1 MINDLD
7 EALRQLLIRE
17 IPIKNGEVDVT
28 FDQPKREWSAR
39 INRPTIN
46 LFLHDLRENN
56 RLRQTQNVWQTMR
69 QDDDTIVQVRRPVR
83 VDLHYLVT
91 AWANEPEDEH
101 RLLTR
106 TLMALFRQPNIPD
119 ELLPEALHNQ
129 PVPIPMMVA
138 LDEELRTPADIWG
151 ALDNEIRPVVTLIVT
166 LAMNPYLPVTGPLVR
181 SRELRF
187 GQLDTTAWREQLL
200 ATVPPDTYW
209 SVGGTVHTDR
219 PIEDLTVTLVEQD
232 LTVTLSPE
240 KRFVLSRLRT
250 GDYTLSIVI
259 KGLKTP
265 RQHTITVPA
274 ADYDIQL

>member
-17 IPIKNGEVDVT
+17 IPIRNGEVDIT

-46 LFLHDLRENN
+46 LFLHDLRENS
-56 RLRQTQNVWQTMR
+56 RLRQTQNAWQTMR
-69 QDDDTIVQVRRPVR
+69 QADNTVVQVRRPVR

-106 TLMALFRQPNIPD
+106 TLMALFRQPTIPD
-119 ELLPEALHNQ
+119 ELLSEILHDQ

-138 LDEELRTPADIWG
+138 LEEELRTPADIWG
-151 ALDNEIRPVVTLIVT
+151 ALDNEIRPIVTLIVT

-181 SRELRF
+181 SRELHF
-187 GQLDTTAWREQLL
+187 GQLDQAAWRDQLL
-200 ATVPPDTYW
+200 ETVPPDTYW
-209 SVGGTVHTDR
+209 SVGGTLHTDR
-219 PIEDLTVTLVEQD
+219 PPEDITVTLVEQD
-232 LTVTLSPE
+232 KKVALTSE
-240 KRFVLSRLRT
+240 KRFVLSRLRA
-250 GDYTLSIVI
+250 GDYTLSIAV
-259 KGLKTP
+259 KGLQKS
-265 RQHTITVPA
+265 REHTITVPA
-274 ADYDIQL
+274 ADYDIEL